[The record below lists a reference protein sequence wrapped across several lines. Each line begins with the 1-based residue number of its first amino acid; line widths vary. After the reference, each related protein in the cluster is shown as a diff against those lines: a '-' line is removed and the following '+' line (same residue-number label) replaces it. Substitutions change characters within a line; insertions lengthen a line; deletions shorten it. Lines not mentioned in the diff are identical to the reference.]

1 MEALSYSFIDILISF
16 VLSAIMFGLGLSLTV
31 ENFRDIVIFP
41 RAFFV
46 GLGSQ
51 MIALPVIAFI
61 ILLFS
66 NLPDAFKVGIMI
78 LAACPGGTTSG
89 FVTYLLKGNVAL
101 SISLTSINS
110 LLTIFTIPFI
120 VNLAL
125 RYYMNQEVGL
135 TLPIL
140 SSITQIFLVTLFPA
154 GLGVFV
160 RSIKPIIA
168 AVLQKRLKYI
178 LMLLLAVVYSIKF
191 FAGEKHGG
199 TGITSAEV
207 WMIIPYAFIF
217 NVACF
222 LFSIA
227 FGKITRLAIRDAFT
241 IAIEVSLHNTTL
253 ALLIAGTL
261 LQNQDMVKPALI
273 YSMFSFWSAVLFGII
288 TKWVYKD
295 QFNEQP
301 YINQ

>member
-120 VNLAL
+120 VNFAL

-261 LQNQDMVKPALI
+261 LQDQDMVKPALI

>member
-178 LMLLLAVVYSIKF
+178 LMVLLAVVYSIKF

-261 LQNQDMVKPALI
+261 LQDQDMVKPALI